1 MKEFK
6 TLSDLCNNFDLIP
19 EIVALDV
26 MARIWDWIASG
37 GVEEDPYIQNQL
49 AFASKFID
57 YESNFK

>member
-6 TLSDLCNNFDLIP
+6 TLNDLCNNWTLIP
-19 EIVALDV
+19 EVVALDV
-26 MARIWDWIASG
+26 MTRIADWIASG
-37 GVEEDPYIQNQL
+37 GVEEDLYIQNQL